1 MLVHEHA
8 AGRRLGLGGA
18 VLSAGRGGFRRW
30 HDEVVMAGRRR
41 GRATLLK
48 PPRTLNFLHFTANG
62 LFCVEMHLFG
72 HKMSMF
78 ASERLH
84 FLVNCFSSGLEC
96 FISCAKCFLSRMKVF
111 LSLAK
116 GLLSSMKSFLSL
128 TKGLISNAKCFLSLA
143 KGLLS
148 GVKCFLSLAKG
159 LLSGVKVFLSSAKG
173 FISGVKGFLS
183 AVE

>member
-1 MLVHEHA
+1 VSAHEHA

-96 FISCAKCFLSRMKVF
+96 FISCVKCFLSRMKVF
-111 LSLAK
+111 ISLAK
-116 GLLSSMKSFLSL
+116 GLLSSTKSFISL
-128 TKGLISNAKCFLSLA
+128 AKGLISNAKCFLSPT

-148 GVKCFLSLAKG
+148 SMKVFLSLAKG

>member
-1 MLVHEHA
+1 MSFAGWGA
-8 AGRRLGLGGA
+8 AGLVGCQRVEVAGFVLAHEDAAERGLRCFWWGGA
-18 VLSAGRGGFRRW
+18 RDGAMRSGR
-30 HDEVVMAGRRR
+30 MRRR

-48 PPRTLNFLHFTANG
+48 PPRTQDFRHCAANG

-96 FISCAKCFLSRMKVF
+96 FIPCVKCFLSRMKVF

-116 GLLSSMKSFLSL
+116 GLLSSTKSF
-128 TKGLISNAKCFLSLA
+128 I
-143 KGLLS
+143 
-148 GVKCFLSLAKG
+148 SLAKG

-173 FISGVKGFLS
+173 FISDVKGFLS